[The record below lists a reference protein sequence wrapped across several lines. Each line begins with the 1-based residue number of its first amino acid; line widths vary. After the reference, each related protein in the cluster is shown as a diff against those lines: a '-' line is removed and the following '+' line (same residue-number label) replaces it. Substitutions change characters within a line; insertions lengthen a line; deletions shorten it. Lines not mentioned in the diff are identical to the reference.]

1 MDFSLARYNM
11 VESQLRTNKVTSP
24 ALLEAFRTVPRE
36 RFVPLAKK
44 AQSYLD
50 EHVKV
55 ASDRWLMPPMPLG
68 RLIQEAYPQETDNAL
83 VVGAGMGYSSA
94 ILGSLCRS
102 VFALESNPEL
112 VKLMSEA
119 LTEQVLDNVVSV
131 DGDLTQGYP
140 KEGPYDLILITGG
153 VEEVSQ
159 PLLDQLAEGGRLMA
173 VVGAPGAVGHA
184 TLFGK
189 RNGVI
194 SRRILF
200 DAAVKPLPGF
210 SRAPAFVF

>member
-24 ALLEAFRTVPRE
+24 ALLEAFRAVPRE
-36 RFVPLAKK
+36 RFVPTAQRG
-44 AQSYLD
+44 QSYRD

-55 ASDRWLMPPMPLG
+55 APDRWLMPPMPLG
-68 RLIQEAYPQETDNAL
+68 RLIQEAYPLASDNAL

-94 ILGSLCRS
+94 ILGRLCRS
-102 VFALESNPEL
+102 VFALECSPEL
-112 VKLMSEA
+112 VDLMSEA

-131 DGDLTQGYP
+131 DGKLSEGYP
-140 KEGPYDLILITGG
+140 KEGPYDLILLTGS
-153 VEEVSQ
+153 VEEVSR

-173 VVGAPGAVGHA
+173 VVGAPGEVGHA
-184 TLFGK
+184 MLYGK

-194 SRRILF
+194 SHRILF
-200 DAAVKPLPGF
+200 DATVKPLPGF
-210 SRAPAFVF
+210 TRAPAFVF